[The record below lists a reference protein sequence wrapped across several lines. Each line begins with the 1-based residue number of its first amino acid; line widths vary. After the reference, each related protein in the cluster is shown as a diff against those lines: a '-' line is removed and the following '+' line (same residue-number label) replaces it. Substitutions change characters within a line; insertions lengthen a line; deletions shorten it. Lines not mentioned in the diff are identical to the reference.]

1 MTTCR
6 NIFPGPEG
14 SHPNYDEGK
23 LVPCE
28 LPDLLSTSSGKKSLP
43 LKNGLPV
50 KGREY

>member
-23 LVPCE
+23 VEPCE
-28 LPDLLSTSSGKKSLP
+28 LPDLLSASDGGIYVP

-50 KGREY
+50 KDRKY